1 MPSDT
6 VLESREKGCAF
17 TMNREINEVTIC
29 EMMLEASS
37 HLNPDDLAYLF
48 ATGKSELFLRDILA
62 AYMNRTLGL
71 DGRHE
76 YVGREWQSHDLIVNN
91 GLHIRAIIEGKS
103 YIHKDAA
110 NEARLLDGKKSILND
125 LKRDT
130 EKSFETLQKYLGD
143 KTGVPVI
150 FTTVLFTVELPE
162 DFDHGYGHVTYSEY
176 HLPYIK
182 KFKGAENLIN
192 AGNRALLGL
201 FQKFGKVHQVRLN
214 SGSFQG
220 MQVTVD
226 FFAVQVQP

>member
-1 MPSDT
+1 
-6 VLESREKGCAF
+6 
-17 TMNREINEVTIC
+17 MNREINEVTIC

-37 HLNPDDLAYLF
+37 QLNPDDLAYLF

-76 YVGREWQSHDLIVNN
+76 YVGREWQSHDLIVND

-110 NEARLLDGKKSILND
+110 NEARLSGGTKSILND

-130 EKSFETLQKYLGD
+130 EKSFETLQKYSGD

-150 FTTVLFTVELPE
+150 FTTILFTVDLPE
-162 DFDHGYGHVTYSEY
+162 DFDHSYGHITYSEY

-182 KFKGAENLIN
+182 KYQGAENLIS
-192 AGNRALLGL
+192 AGNLALHGL

-214 SGSFQG
+214 SGTYQG

-226 FFAVQVQP
+226 FFAVQVKP